1 MKAPWMHRLTHALFP
16 TRSALLAAALIG
28 GATSLAGSVEAL
40 FLAENN
46 AAMAKMMAAMDV
58 KPSGDVD
65 ADFVATMV
73 PYHQGAIDMAQAQL
87 RYGRNEQLRRIAQE
101 IIVTQ
106 QEEIA
111 AMGQAIG
118 QPLSPSAPSPDR
130 TPASS
135 DAHPPS
141 RSMNTPGL

>member
-1 MKAPWMHRLTHALFP
+1 MHRFTHRLFP
-16 TRSALLAAALIG
+16 TRSALLAVALIG

-40 FLAENN
+40 FLAEND

-73 PYHQGAIDMAQAQL
+73 PHHQAAIDMAKAEL
-87 RYGRNEQLRRIAQE
+87 RYGRNEQLRRIAQA

-111 AMGQAIG
+111 TMRRAIG
-118 QPLSPSAPSPDR
+118 QPLPPSVPSPDQTPPAASPDDKR
-130 TPASS
+130 TS
-135 DAHPPS
+135 HS
-141 RSMNTPGL
+141 RNVVYPGL

>member
-1 MKAPWMHRLTHALFP
+1 MMHRFSHRLFP
-16 TRSALLAAALIG
+16 TRSALLAVALIS
-28 GATSLAGSVEAL
+28 GATSVAGSVETL

-73 PYHQGAIDMAQAQL
+73 PHHQGAIDMAKAQL

-111 AMGQAIG
+111 AMRLAIG
-118 QPLSPSAPSPDR
+118 QPLPPSAPSPDQ
-130 TPASS
+130 TPPTASP
-135 DAHPPS
+135 DAHSTNLHPQS
-141 RSMNTPGL
+141 GL